1 MGASWLLTGQLLE
14 EQTEDSLHRGQGRK
28 GGQREESLSMRVSD
42 GRSRR
47 GRRSLEPFLWPG
59 LWLPEMDSQECG
71 PLKGFSK
78 QLPLPAPSTQVPKQ
92 RMAGR
97 QWEKERAAPLL
108 GEQAG
113 QETGQ
118 EPPPQ
123 AHPSSCSSAQWRE
136 FLCLDSSVAPFVDQ
150 KRNRFFKWADFLK
163 NFVEGEGAGEAGK
176 QRSVTILKPTSNL
189 WE

>member
-1 MGASWLLTGQLLE
+1 
-14 EQTEDSLHRGQGRK
+14 
-28 GGQREESLSMRVSD
+28 MRVSD

-118 EPPPQ
+118 EPHFWGSRQTFKDLAPPPPP
-123 AHPSSCSSAQWRE
+123 ALIPSSAWTWRG
-136 FLCLDSSVAPFVDQ
+136 
-150 KRNRFFKWADFLK
+150 
-163 NFVEGEGAGEAGK
+163 GEPRG
-176 QRSVTILKPTSNL
+176 
-189 WE
+189 